1 MRRAGGGDRRPRGRP
16 PGKRGADADSERGAA
31 AKRGR
36 SSRSQDEGEC
46 SGTSR

>member
-16 PGKRGADADSERGAA
+16 PGKRGADDSERGAA